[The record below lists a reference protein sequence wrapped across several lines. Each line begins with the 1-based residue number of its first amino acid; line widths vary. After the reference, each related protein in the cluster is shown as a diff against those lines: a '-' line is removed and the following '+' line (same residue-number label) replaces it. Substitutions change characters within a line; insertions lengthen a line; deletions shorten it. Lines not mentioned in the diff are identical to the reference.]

1 MRIGSGSM
9 LNKLQA
15 FIRQFNMISAGDTV
29 ICAVS
34 GGADSMALLFA
45 MYLMQPRLGYHLEAA
60 HFNHQLRGEE
70 SNRDEAFVRQFCED
84 YKIPFHSGT
93 AKVTAGEKGLEA
105 AAREARYSFLLSLNG
120 KIATAHTAND
130 NAETVLMHMVRGT
143 GLKGL
148 GGIAPVNGLLI
159 RPMLTVTREEVLSFL
174 DEYHICYVTDSSNET
189 DQFLRNRLRHQVLP
203 LLEKENPQFV
213 ENASVMAL
221 RLRQD
226 EAVLSQLAVA
236 DEEDSVDALR
246 NLQPAVRSRILAN
259 FLERN
264 GVKEAESEH
273 VALLESIVFSDK
285 PSAKASFPGG
295 ITVCRNYDRLMVQ
308 EESETM
314 FEVVLPIP
322 GSVCVSGVRI
332 SASIAED
339 QHLKTDHFTVSVS
352 GSLVV
357 RPRAVGDTIRL
368 SGGTKSLK
376 KLFID
381 RKIPEH
387 LRMQIPVIAD
397 DLGVVGVYGIGANL
411 DRLAKN
417 CPCVEIKFEE
427 I

>member
-1 MRIGSGSM
+1 M

-15 FIRQFNMISAGDTV
+15 FIRQFNMIAAGDTV

-45 MYLMQPRLGYHLEAA
+45 MYLMQPRLDYHLEAA

-70 SNRDEAFVRQFCED
+70 SDRDEAFVRQFCED

-93 AKVTAGEKGLEA
+93 AKVEAGEKGLEA

-159 RPMLTVTREEVLSFL
+159 RPMLSVTREEVLAFL
-174 DEYHICYVTDSSNET
+174 AEYHVSYVTDSSNHT
-189 DQFLRNRLRHQVLP
+189 DRFLRNRLRHQVMP

-226 EAVLSQLAVA
+226 EAVLAQLASTA
-236 DEEDSVDALR
+236 DVDSVEVLR
-246 NLQPAVRSRILAN
+246 RLLPAVRSRALASY
-259 FLERN
+259 LEHN
-264 GVKEAESEH
+264 GVKEPESEH
-273 VALLESIVFSDK
+273 VALLESLVFSDK
-285 PSAKASFPGG
+285 PSARASFPNG
-295 ITVCRNYDRLMVQ
+295 ITVSRNYDRLTVQ
-308 EESETM
+308 IEREPLPEM
-314 FEVVLPIP
+314 KLPIP

-332 SASIAED
+332 IASVTES
-339 QHLKTDHFTVSVS
+339 QSMKTDCFTVAVS

-357 RPRAVGDTIRL
+357 RPRAVGDTMRL

-411 DRLAKN
+411 DRLAQN